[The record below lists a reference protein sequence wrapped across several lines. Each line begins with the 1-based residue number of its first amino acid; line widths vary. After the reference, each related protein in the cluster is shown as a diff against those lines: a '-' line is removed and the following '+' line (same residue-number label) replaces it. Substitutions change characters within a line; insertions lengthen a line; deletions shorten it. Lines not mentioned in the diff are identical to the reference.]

1 MVGYCAHN
9 VILQEV
15 KKMKKTLV
23 AVLLILSF
31 LTVCSKNVDYD
42 TDGNLIKVCS
52 SSWGTLYMN
61 ITTEKQA

>member
-1 MVGYCAHN
+1 
-9 VILQEV
+9 
-15 KKMKKTLV
+15 MKKTLV